1 MRLEV
6 LGEKNREDGKRCQ
19 TNVYHCS
26 TWFLITHQH
35 AYVNSRIRHQ
45 PCLLKC
51 PWWPFL
57 AQFPLS
63 FWLCLVLV
71 YCQNNLDLSLT
82 PCLTLTHLSPPPE
95 TWGVQQLFSHRRK
108 LGSDHSFHNAFV
120 VKKKKKR
127 KKSNDVLSYLSD
139 MAKEGTVSVASESHG
154 YLGADMWST
163 LLIHSLTLRM
173 PKELTCAMRV
183 TTYRWLSADGF
194 RQKWALNW
202 RNWQTS
208 NSQFPWWILSQVSTE
223 CCGRTAPKCNYGS
236 KFNTDQGLH
245 WT

>member
-71 YCQNNLDLSLT
+71 YSQNNLDLSLT

-120 VKKKKKR
+120 VKKKKK
-127 KKSNDVLSYLSD
+127 NQ
-139 MAKEGTVSVASESHG
+139 M
-154 YLGADMWST
+154 MC
-163 LLIHSLTLRM
+163 SLTCLIWLR
-173 PKELTCAMRV
+173 KAQYQLL
-183 TTYRWLSADGF
+183 LSPMD
-194 RQKWALNW
+194 
-202 RNWQTS
+202 T
-208 NSQFPWWILSQVSTE
+208 
-223 CCGRTAPKCNYGS
+223 
-236 KFNTDQGLH
+236 
-245 WT
+245 